1 MIRFSSAFVALVVA
15 GHSLAAEE
23 REVESLPDRAQSK
36 RSLGGHVFI
45 PARLVQSPFTFTAF
59 DMQTQGGGADA
70 TAPRYNLQGDIV
82 GSRDLSL
89 AAVGTSFQ
97 LDLAVIRD
105 LSLRLKGNVLGYTG
119 TDGISVLSAGLTAVY
134 GAQFGATWGHTFGG
148 NKRIALVLDTGPQPE
163 FSIVVANA
171 VINAIQNNTFES
183 ADMVTDVT
191 RWDSRGGVSFAW
203 GLAPGLGFTAE
214 ARFLWSRRTTS
225 GEVELLRRGA
235 LLAVALDFDLDPLIR
250 FPLGIVTSYQA
261 TLPTAG
267 GETTHDAGLGFF
279 YTRRVRLALGLEI
292 NWRHG
297 ELRPGI
303 EPPLKADS
311 VIGTIRM
318 KYYW

>member
-1 MIRFSSAFVALVVA
+1 MIRLASALAALIIA

-23 REVESLPDRAQSK
+23 REVESLPSRTQSP

-45 PARLVQSPFTFTAF
+45 PARLIVSPFTFTAF
-59 DMQTQGGGADA
+59 DSQTQAGGADA
-70 TAPRYNLQGDIV
+70 KAPRYNLQGEIV
-82 GSRDLSL
+82 GTRDLTL
-89 AAVGTSFQ
+89 GAVGIAFQ
-97 LDLAVIRD
+97 YDQTIIRD
-105 LSLRLKGNVLGYTG
+105 LSLRLRASALAYTG
-119 TDGISVLSAGLTAVY
+119 TDGISVLSAGLTAAY

-191 RWDSRGGVSFAW
+191 RWDSRGGVSFGW
-203 GLAPGLGFTAE
+203 GLAPALGLVAE

-225 GEVELLRRGA
+225 GETELLRRGA
-235 LLAVALDFDLDPLIR
+235 LLAVALDFDLDPVVR
-250 FPLGIVTSYQA
+250 FPLGIVASYQA
-261 TLPTAG
+261 TVPTS

-279 YTRRVRLALGLEI
+279 YTRRVRLALGLEV

-303 EPPLKADS
+303 DPPLSADS
-311 VIGTIRM
+311 AIGTIRM
-318 KYYW
+318 RYYW

>member
-1 MIRFSSAFVALVVA
+1 MIRFASALVALLVA
-15 GHSLAAEE
+15 SHSLAAEPG
-23 REVESLPDRAQSK
+23 EVESLPARTQSP
-36 RSLGGHVFI
+36 RSLDGHVFI
-45 PARLVQSPFTFTAF
+45 PARLIVSPFTYTAF
-59 DMQTQGGGADA
+59 DMQTNAGGADA

-105 LSLRLKGNVLGYTG
+105 LSLRLKANVLGYTG
-119 TDGISVLSAGLTAVY
+119 TDGISVLSAGLTAAY
-134 GAQFGATWGHTFGG
+134 GATFGATWGHTFGG

-163 FSIVVANA
+163 FSVVVANA

-191 RWDSRGGVSFAW
+191 RWDSRGGVSFGW
-203 GLAPGLGFTAE
+203 GLTPAVGLIAE

-225 GEVELLRRGA
+225 GETELLRRGA
-235 LLAVALDFDLDPLIR
+235 LLGVALDFDLDPLIR
-250 FPLGIVTSYQA
+250 FPLGIVGSYQA
-261 TLPTAG
+261 TVPTS

-297 ELRPGI
+297 DLRPGI